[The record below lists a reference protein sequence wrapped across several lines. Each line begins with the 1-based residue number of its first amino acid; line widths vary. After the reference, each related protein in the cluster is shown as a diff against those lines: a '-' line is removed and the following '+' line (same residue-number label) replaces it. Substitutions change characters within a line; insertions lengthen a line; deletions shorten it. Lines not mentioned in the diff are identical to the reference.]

1 MGKMETGL
9 GQRKAVLKVL
19 KSVFTEVFLK
29 ASLNPNVL
37 FK

>member
-1 MGKMETGL
+1 MGRMETGL
-9 GQRKAVLKVL
+9 GQRNAVLKLL

-29 ASLNPNVL
+29 AGLNPNVL